1 MVARVPRTFSQP
13 SRLGIA
19 SGKPVRGVQMTG
31 VADALAYLMGR
42 GNVLLPATHPEGTA
56 IAIAATATYHL
67 QLFEK
72 AQAKH
77 RVWFLRPLTTS
88 GVAYGTFTDPSGG
101 TATFTV
107 YESAAPEYRVANTG
121 LFHVETIDT
130 ARVNG
135 PTAVAVT
142 VANDATSTG
151 TIVMQALACFELPR
165 QTLEGDATDLGADPD
180 TVRADLPIF
189 DAPYLSIGGLS
200 RAIGN
205 AQLYDPRVLFAYLR
219 KSGDGLDCKS
229 ASYAAVFD
237 EGPCIQPSHQFRGE
251 TVRSVTAYVYAYC
264 DVGTVGQLKFTA
276 ASGGTVGFNVTAT
289 TGTWHTASFNV
300 YAEDLSTANGLRAA
314 TEEIVTVLE
323 QRASGAGSMYV
334 ETVMLVESRT

>member
-107 YESAAPEYRVANTG
+107 YESAAPEYRVASTG

-135 PTAVAVT
+135 PTAVTIT

-165 QTLEGDATDLGADPD
+165 QSLEGDATDLGADPD

-219 KSGDGLDCKS
+219 KAGDGVDCKS
-229 ASYAAVFD
+229 ASYTSIFD
-237 EGPCIQPSHQFRGE
+237 EGPVVQPSHQFHSE
-251 TVRSVTAYVYAYC
+251 TLRSVTAYVYAYC
-264 DVGTVGQLKFTA
+264 DVGTAGSVKFA
-276 ASGGTVGFNVTAT
+276 ATSGDSVSISVTAT
-289 TGTWHTASFNV
+289 TGTWVSGSFDV
-300 YAEDLSTANGLRAA
+300 YAEDLSTADGLRAA
-314 TEEIVTVLE
+314 TEEIVTVLA
-323 QRASGAGSMYV
+323 QRTSGAGSMWI
-334 ETVMLVESRT
+334 ETVMLVEART